1 VAAYGEDD
9 GVSAGESDF
18 RGWVAEGR
26 SDLRR
31 TAYLLCGDWYLADD
45 LVQETLARMFSVWD
59 RVTRSGAPDGYARKV
74 LVNLALDHRRRPSRR
89 EASMAVLPERP
100 SPAEASYVDGDG
112 PAVIA
117 ALQDVPTGQRAVL
130 VLRYWEDRSIE
141 ETARLLGTSEG
152 NVKSQSSRGLTALRA
167 ALAERG
173 IVTEPMPEEAQS

>member
-1 VAAYGEDD
+1 M
-9 GVSAGESDF
+9 STGESDF

-26 SDLRR
+26 AGLRR

-45 LVQETLARMFSVWD
+45 LVQETLARMFSVWE
-59 RVTRSGAPDGYARKV
+59 RVTRSGPPDAYARKV
-74 LVNLALDHRRRPSRR
+74 LLNLALDHRRRPSRR
-89 EASMAVLPERP
+89 EVAAAVLPERA
-100 SPAEASYVDGDG
+100 SPEEAAYVDGDG

-117 ALQDVPTGQRAVL
+117 ALQDVPAGQRAVL

-152 NVKSQSSRGLTALRA
+152 NVKSQSSRGLTALRS

-173 IVTEPMPEEAQS
+173 IVTEPMPEEAQT

>member
-1 VAAYGEDD
+1 M
-9 GVSAGESDF
+9 SAGESDF

-26 SDLRR
+26 AGLRR

-45 LVQETLARMFSVWD
+45 LVQETLARMFAVWE
-59 RVTRSGAPDGYARKV
+59 RVTRSGPPDAYARRV
-74 LVNLALDHRRRPSRR
+74 LTRLVIDQTRLPSRR
-89 EASMAVLPERP
+89 EAAVAKLPERP
-100 SPAEASYVDGDG
+100 SPADPAYVDGDG

-117 ALQDVPTGQRAVL
+117 ALQAVPAGQRAVL

-152 NVKSQSSRGLTALRA
+152 NVKSQASRGLAALRA

-173 IVTEPMPEEAQS
+173 ITDEVEVEAT

>member
-1 VAAYGEDD
+1 M
-9 GVSAGESDF
+9 SAGESDF
-18 RGWVAEGR
+18 RGWAAESR
-26 SDLRR
+26 ADLRR

-59 RVTRSGAPDGYARKV
+59 RVTRGGPPDAYARKV

-89 EASMAVLPERP
+89 EAPTEVLPERI
-100 SPAEASYVDGDG
+100 SAAESSYVEGDG

-117 ALQDVPTGQRAVL
+117 ALQDVPSGQRAVL

-152 NVKSQSSRGLTALRA
+152 NVKSQASRGLATLRS
-167 ALAERG
+167 ALAQRG
-173 IVTEPMPEEAQS
+173 ITAELEVEAT

>member
-1 VAAYGEDD
+1 M
-9 GVSAGESDF
+9 STGESDF

-26 SDLRR
+26 AGLRR

-45 LVQETLARMFSVWD
+45 LVQETLARMFSVWE
-59 RVTRSGAPDGYARKV
+59 RVTRGGSPDAYARKV
-74 LVNLALDHRRRPSRR
+74 LMNLALDHRRRPSRR
-89 EASMAVLPERP
+89 EVAAAVLPERV
-100 SPAEASYVDGDG
+100 SPEEATYVDGDG

-117 ALQDVPTGQRAVL
+117 ALQDVPAGQRAVL

-152 NVKSQSSRGLTALRA
+152 NVKSQSSRGLTALRS

-173 IVTEPMPEEAQS
+173 IVTEPMPEEAQT